1 MFTPDLLDDMVEQTN
16 LYAKEVM
23 GEEKYSAWSKI
34 TREEL
39 RAYLRFSILM
49 SINHL
54 PALDDYWSTDP
65 PSTTQL

>member
-23 GEEKYSAWSKI
+23 REEKYSAWSKI

-39 RAYLRFSILM
+39 R
-49 SINHL
+49 
-54 PALDDYWSTDP
+54 T
-65 PSTTQL
+65 